1 MYRLISKEWRYDD
14 RGEPIKR
21 HLYMAKAP
29 TALPREA
36 PVGSRAVFDDG
47 SIKIKTEK
55 GWEDKEV
62 GK

>member
-1 MYRLISKEWRYDD
+1 
-14 RGEPIKR
+14 
-21 HLYMAKAP
+21 MAKAP

-47 SIKIKTEK
+47 SMKIKTEK